1 MTPIVKI
8 SKEGVFVDNTN
19 ILKPQN
25 QNWLKDCY
33 THLGIEYAKFFKMD
47 NLSKIAF
54 IAVET
59 LKKKTNINRLDGDQ
73 ISLLFANKESST
85 NVDNKYQET
94 LKKGVPSPSL
104 FVYTLPNICTGE
116 IAIFNKWYGSNSF
129 FITDSIEDFPIDD
142 MVEIEFSKGSKA
154 CLIGWVES
162 NSGKFIHIEDKLSL
176 RERDQLIKTFIEI

>member
-8 SKEGVFVDNTN
+8 SKEGVFIDN
-19 ILKPQN
+19 ISIIKPQN

-33 THLGIEYAKFFKMD
+33 SQLEVEYAKFFKMD
-47 NLSKIAF
+47 NLSKVSF

-59 LKKKTNINRLDGDQ
+59 LKKNTNINAYNGDQ

-85 NVDNKYQET
+85 NVDNKYLES
-94 LKKGVPSPSL
+94 LNKGAPSPSL

-129 FITDSIEDFPIDD
+129 FITDSLEDFPIND
-142 MVEIEFSKGSKA
+142 MIEIEFSKGSKA
-154 CLIGWVES
+154 CLVGWVES
-162 NSGKFIHIEDKLSL
+162 DSGKFIFIEDRLTLKE
-176 RERDQLIKTFIEI
+176 REQLIKTFIEI